1 MATQSIGYRWNQN
14 TKTTKKNKKNP
25 HQHHQHHRRDVRHH
39 PRHRPKPKVQAA
51 RVRRELRIR
60 YIKYRICGQGY
71 FSSTWDPAWDQE
83 RAYPPQIEPIVQSK
97 EDLYGYKILHAT
109 YDDTDE
115 AKQFPVFSFP
125 IRTEDSARFSMHQM
139 VHDHHVDWHVDT
151 CVIQWTGAAFHSTSY
166 SSGWYKSSPLLRNWN
181 IKHRVFRRLT
191 KKGRKKSWRKW
202 LRFNRTE
209 EEREDAFQ
217 RTLLS
222 MSTQFNCKITPRD
235 VEVMQERAQ
244 LLLNNK
250 DARDRADLGLHT
262 VLFPTQPSGRLGH
275 RGMHV
280 FNDPHTALE
289 YFLVK
294 FDGKLSNHFR
304 FEENP
309 QWELRRVRI
318 PKGACIAATNPYGNS
333 WKQEG
338 DTVAV
343 SDFEVVGDAIQ
354 TWEDIIR
361 ETWQFKNQFWGDDF
375 STIADTVNDAKSQ
388 LSLLSSHHE
397 WTAVCFSQIL

>member
-1 MATQSIGYRWNQN
+1 
-14 TKTTKKNKKNP
+14 
-25 HQHHQHHRRDVRHH
+25 
-39 PRHRPKPKVQAA
+39 
-51 RVRRELRIR
+51 
-60 YIKYRICGQGY
+60 
-71 FSSTWDPAWDQE
+71 
-83 RAYPPQIEPIVQSK
+83 
-97 EDLYGYKILHAT
+97 
-109 YDDTDE
+109 
-115 AKQFPVFSFP
+115 
-125 IRTEDSARFSMHQM
+125 
-139 VHDHHVDWHVDT
+139 
-151 CVIQWTGAAFHSTSY
+151 
-166 SSGWYKSSPLLRNWN
+166 
-181 IKHRVFRRLT
+181 
-191 KKGRKKSWRKW
+191 
-202 LRFNRTE
+202 
-209 EEREDAFQ
+209 
-217 RTLLS
+217 
-222 MSTQFNCKITPRD
+222 
-235 VEVMQERAQ
+235 MQERAQ